1 MALGLEDR
9 EVIDSEHPA
18 TPAAS
23 IAGGEGGCEEGP
35 GTSSDVDDGAS
46 DSSSKSLDFY
56 ASDLW
61 VTRSWTSSQLGL
73 FSV

>member
-18 TPAAS
+18 TLAAS
-23 IAGGEGGCEEGP
+23 ITGGEVCGEGGCGEGP
-35 GTSSDVDDGAS
+35 GTSSDVDDGTS
-46 DSSSKSLDFY
+46 DSSGKSLDFY

-61 VTRSWTSSQLGL
+61 VTRSWTSSQLG
-73 FSV
+73 